1 MKVWQVLW
9 RRTGLLH
16 DISIWYRSV
25 EPISNLA
32 DCFQTAS
39 KTRHFAVPTLQTK
52 CYIVVLAHFHVTSIL
67 LQILRP

>member
-9 RRTGLLH
+9 RLTRLLH

-32 DCFQTAS
+32 DCFETAS
-39 KTRHFAVPTLQTK
+39 KKRRPPPRNTLKLIHENVQYPSDKWNGT
-52 CYIVVLAHFHVTSIL
+52 
-67 LQILRP
+67 